1 MADSFHGRGGPSAA
15 CAADPVGAGVTDT
28 SIAQATC
35 VASAASASP
44 TASAAAAEAE
54 DELDLYGDIESTP
67 QLPSEHELRTR
78 LRTIQVRMARRLHH
92 QRPLPTASAF
102 PFSLCA
108 SSRLTQKNLRQADRR
123 GLQAELRTLVDE
135 QQLIK
140 PRLEVSQSDGLRLHA
155 RWPSDSKRPP

>member
-28 SIAQATC
+28 AIAQATC
-35 VASAASASP
+35 VASASP

-54 DELDLYGDIESTP
+54 VELDLYGDIESTP
-67 QLPSEHELRTR
+67 QLPSEHELRIR

-140 PRLEVSQSDGLRLHA
+140 PRLEVSQ
-155 RWPSDSKRPP
+155 

>member
-1 MADSFHGRGGPSAA
+1 MLGKWKQRSGATDAMVRRGDSFSPPQRQIGMADSFHGRGGSSAA

-35 VASAASASP
+35 VASASP
-44 TASAAAAEAE
+44 TANAAAAEAE

-108 SSRLTQKNLRQADRR
+108 SSRLTQKTSDRR
-123 GLQAELRTLVDE
+123 IGVASR
-135 QQLIK
+135 
-140 PRLEVSQSDGLRLHA
+140 QSSG
-155 RWPSDSKRPP
+155 RWLTSSS

>member
-35 VASAASASP
+35 VASASP

-78 LRTIQVRMARRLHH
+78 LRTIQVRMARRLDH

-140 PRLEVSQSDGLRLHA
+140 PRLEVSQ
-155 RWPSDSKRPP
+155 

>member
-1 MADSFHGRGGPSAA
+1 MADSFHGRGGSSAA

-28 SIAQATC
+28 SIAQAMC
-35 VASAASASP
+35 VASASP

-108 SSRLTQKNLRQADRR
+108 SSRLTQKTSDRR
-123 GLQAELRTLVDE
+123 IGVASR
-135 QQLIK
+135 
-140 PRLEVSQSDGLRLHA
+140 QSSG
-155 RWPSDSKRPP
+155 RWLTSSS